1 MAERTEE
8 KYLLDMSEYSA
19 ISARIRAVMAADSN
33 GKDGGYS
40 ISSLYFDDPHDTALR
55 EKEDGD
61 AVHVKYRVRTYNGEA
76 GYIRLERK
84 IKKGL
89 ITEKKSAKIS
99 ERELAS
105 ILSGEGLPEGSAA
118 FGLFSEMRS
127 RLFLPVVTVRYDR
140 EAYVYPSLGVRVTF
154 DKNVDRLPPDA
165 HCLFGNSD
173 GALPAIERGHV
184 IMEIKYSGRCPS
196 FIRKCMGAG
205 CTQLSVSKYA
215 LARRV

>member
-8 KYLLDMSEYSA
+8 KYLLDMAEYSR
-19 ISARIRAVMAADSN
+19 ISARIRAVMTPDKN
-33 GKDGGYS
+33 GREGVYS
-40 ISSLYFDDPHDTALR
+40 ISSLYFDDPHGTALR

-84 IKKGL
+84 IKRGL
-89 ITEKKSAKIS
+89 ITEKKSAIIS
-99 ERELAS
+99 EGELIA
-105 ILSGEGLPEGSAA
+105 ILSGVGLPEDSDA
-118 FGLFSEMRS
+118 FALVSEMRS

-165 HCLFGNSD
+165 HCLFRQGD
-173 GALPAIERGHV
+173 GALPAIERGQV
-184 IMEIKYSGRCPS
+184 IMEIKYTGRCPS
-196 FIRKCMGAG
+196 FIRKCMGTG